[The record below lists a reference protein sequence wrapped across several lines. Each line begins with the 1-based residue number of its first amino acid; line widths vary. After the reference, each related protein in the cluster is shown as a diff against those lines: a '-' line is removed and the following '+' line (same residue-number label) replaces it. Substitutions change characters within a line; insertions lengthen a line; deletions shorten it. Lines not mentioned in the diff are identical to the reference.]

1 MVEHYLLM
9 VIHNNGVDM
18 KQFEISELDK
28 LSALSFANIF
38 NVNDEPK
45 LGPTFKTYSI
55 NRTLNFTDLNDT
67 TTTNNSL
74 FIPYKVI
81 AEDNWTIISFKFY
94 QTIELWWLI
103 AKVNNIAD
111 PTVDPIVG
119 STIKILKSDV
129 VNQIL
134 SVLREE

>member
-1 MVEHYLLM
+1 
-9 VIHNNGVDM
+9 M
-18 KQFEISELDK
+18 KQFEIPELDK

-45 LGPTFKTYSI
+45 LGATFKTYSI
-55 NRTLNFTDLNDT
+55 NRTVNFTDLDDT
-67 TTTNNSL
+67 TTTNNAL

-81 AEDNWTIISFKFY
+81 ENDNWTIISYKFY

-111 PTVDPIVG
+111 PTEDPIVG
-119 STIKILKSDV
+119 RTIKVLTADV

-134 SVLREE
+134 STIREG

>member
-1 MVEHYLLM
+1 
-9 VIHNNGVDM
+9 M
-18 KQFEISELDK
+18 KQFEIPELDK
-28 LSALSFANIF
+28 LSALSLANIF

-45 LGPTFKTYSI
+45 LGSTFKTYSI
-55 NRTLNFTDLNDT
+55 NRTVNFTDLDNST
-67 TTTNNSL
+67 TTSNAL

-81 AEDNWTIISFKFY
+81 ANDNWTIISYKFY

-119 STIKILKSDV
+119 TTIKILTSDV

-134 SVLREE
+134 SVIREE

>member
-1 MVEHYLLM
+1 
-9 VIHNNGVDM
+9 M

-45 LGPTFKTYSI
+45 LGATFKTYSI
-55 NRTLNFTDLNDT
+55 NRTVNFTDLDNST
-67 TTTNNSL
+67 TTSNAL

-81 AEDNWTIISFKFY
+81 ASDNWTIISYKFY

-103 AKVNNIAD
+103 AKVNNISD

-119 STIKILKSDV
+119 TTIKILTSDV

-134 SVLREE
+134 SVIREE